1 MNDAVLMHRLA
12 SRLGETPELAKR
24 LWLEVP
30 EYGVFQNLENFRILS
45 ALLKPVGCRIGIEHV
60 GHQVAHI
67 GELHDLGLDY
77 LKIDASF
84 VHGIDQ
90 NQANQVF
97 LRGLAMIAHSIG
109 LSAMAE
115 GVGTEAEFRT
125 LVELG
130 FDGATGPAVTAR
142 AG

>member
-1 MNDAVLMHRLA
+1 M
-12 SRLGETPELAKR
+12 
-24 LWLEVP
+24 
-30 EYGVFQNLENFRILS
+30 FQSLENFRILS

-84 VHGIDQ
+84 VQNIDQ

-97 LRGLAMIAHSIG
+97 LRGLAIIAHSTGIALRRSMRVFVFVRLPNG
-109 LSAMAE
+109 SARY
-115 GVGTEAEFRT
+115 T
-125 LVELG
+125 
-130 FDGATGPAVTAR
+130 
-142 AG
+142 